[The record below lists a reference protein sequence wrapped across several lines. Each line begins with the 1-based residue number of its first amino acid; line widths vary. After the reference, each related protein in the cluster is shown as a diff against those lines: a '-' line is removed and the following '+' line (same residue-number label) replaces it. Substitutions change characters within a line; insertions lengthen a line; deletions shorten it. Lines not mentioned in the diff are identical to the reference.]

1 MAFHL
6 QNQDRAFINSLPP
19 GWPYEDEDGDHP
31 VLAAPQPGEWQLR
44 MTREG
49 VIVVWPVGESF
60 PRKYGRGTVVASSD
74 SKNDLEA
81 AMVTFCQSLHGYF
94 PNDFVENKHGS
105 AMGFNWTTGT
115 PVQYGLASQVFA
127 ARLDGT
133 QEGYERGWELG
144 RDFQRRAEETVSVF
158 WRACR
163 AAKI

>member
-6 QNQDRAFINSLPP
+6 QNQDRPFINSLPV
-19 GWPYEDEDGDHP
+19 GWPYADGEQP

-49 VIVVWPVGESF
+49 LIVAWPVGESF

-74 SKNDLEA
+74 SKKALEE

-94 PNDFVENKHGS
+94 PADFVENKHGS

-115 PVQYGLASQVFA
+115 PVQYGLACQVFT

-133 QEGYERGWELG
+133 REGYDRGWELG
-144 RDFQRRAEETVSVF
+144 RAFQRRAEDAVSSF
-158 WRACR
+158 WEARR
-163 AAKI
+163 AAKA